1 MGKNEDQIIE
11 ILQKTGKPLTLI
23 EIAEQ
28 AGRPPKKV
36 FSSIRKLFEAGK
48 IDCDHKTRTY
58 RLAKT

>member
-28 AGRPPKKV
+28 AGKPTRKV

-48 IDCDHKTRTY
+48 IDCDQQARTY